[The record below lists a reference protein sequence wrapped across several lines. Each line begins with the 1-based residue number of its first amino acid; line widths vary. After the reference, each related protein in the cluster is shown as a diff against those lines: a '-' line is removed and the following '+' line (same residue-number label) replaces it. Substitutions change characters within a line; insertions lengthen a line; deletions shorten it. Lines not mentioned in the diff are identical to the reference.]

1 MDYKPNIG
9 SQCDSPALRSKLCS
23 KCFQPLYSPRAH
35 SRFLRFHAHKSP
47 GTQASQAHRWS
58 LSICIT
64 TNGRQVLQ
72 TYFALLQK
80 SADPVT
86 GITISKSGRK
96 FSNYP
101 AGLDSNNTNTGSNNK
116 YSVAE
121 LTGNSTET
129 PYPNVEINS
138 PPGGAVNYSM
148 IPPIGANYQNY
159 LVGVQSVVLDPQ
171 DRLWILDT
179 GRAQLEDGTLVLAS
193 YGGPKLI
200 GVNIDTNTVFKT
212 IVFPTTVAFG
222 DSYLNDVRFDL
233 RPSVSASGQGVA
245 YITDSSSEGRNGI
258 VIVDLGTG
266 ESWRHLN
273 NIPEV
278 SAERGFV
285 PYVWGQPLYY
295 IPGPGEPLTTVPLG
309 SDGIA
314 LSADGADLFF
324 GPVGGRGLFS
334 VSTARLRDRSQNSEL
349 LAQAAVMNR
358 GQRGVSDGF
367 ETDSNG
373 FIYAGNMEQNEIGF
387 YNPANGS
394 MTLLTRDPRI
404 SWVDTSKSLSIPYEG
419 CGDKLMDADVCSV
432 DCGRWVPILHG

>member
-1 MDYKPNIG
+1 M
-9 SQCDSPALRSKLCS
+9 
-23 KCFQPLYSPRAH
+23 
-35 SRFLRFHAHKSP
+35 
-47 GTQASQAHRWS
+47 
-58 LSICIT
+58 
-64 TNGRQVLQ
+64 V
-72 TYFALLQK
+72 
-80 SADPVT
+80 
-86 GITISKSGRK
+86 GITVSRDGRK

-116 YSVAE
+116 YQVAE
-121 LTGNSTET
+121 LTGNSTEI
-129 PYPNVEINS
+129 PYPSAEINK
-138 PPGGAVNYSM
+138 PPGGAINYTTT
-148 IPPIGANYQNY
+148 PPTGANYQNY
-159 LVGVQSVVLDPQ
+159 LIGVQSVVLDAK

-193 YGGPKLI
+193 HGGPKLV
-200 GVNIDTNTVFKT
+200 GVDISTNSVLKT
-212 IVFPTTVAFG
+212 IVFPITVAFG

-258 VIVDLGTG
+258 IIVDLGTG

-295 IPGPGEPLTTVPLG
+295 IPGPDQPLTTVPLG

-314 LSADGADLFF
+314 LSADGADLYF

-334 VSTARLRDRSQNSEL
+334 VSTERLRDRSQSSEL
-349 LAQAAVMNR
+349 LAQAAVLNR

-367 ETDSNG
+367 ETDTNG

-387 YNPANGS
+387 YNPQNGS
-394 MTLLTRDPRI
+394 MTLFTRDSRI
-404 SWVDTSKSLSIPYEG
+404 SWVDTMSVADDGYLYFTDNQLAFSKSFYPGTDRRQRPFVLFRV
-419 CGDKLMDADVCSV
+419 KLPGNGTRVS
-432 DCGRWVPILHG
+432 LQ